1 MTADTRE
8 LLRSIVSVLVGFAM
22 IGVGIT
28 HFTNPDPFVKIVPEF
43 LPAKL
48 ELVWISGAIEIAL
61 GVLMLPKV
69 TRRFAAVSLVLLFI
83 AVFPANINMALN
95 EIQLDPENPLPVW
108 AMWARL
114 PLQFVLIAIAIW
126 LSRSSVARQPPPI
139 S

>member
-8 LLRSIVSVLVGFAM
+8 LLRSIVAVLVSLAM

-28 HFTNPDPFVKIVPEF
+28 HFTNPGPFVKIMPEV

-48 ELVWISGAIEIAL
+48 ELVWISGAIEILL
-61 GVLMLPKV
+61 GLLLLPKT
-69 TRRFAAVSLVLLFI
+69 TRRFAALNLVLLFI
-83 AVFPANINMALN
+83 AVFPANINMAVN

-126 LSRSSVARQPPPI
+126 LSRSSVSRQPPPL
-139 S
+139 